1 MFTCVTWHYIN
12 YMPLHALIIP
22 LLQGNV
28 GFSCLLTAQCHA
40 ANMLNT
46 HETLCCRPT
55 RWMVS
60 GVLPHID
67 PEIAKYPKNRG
78 NSISFH
84 KVELMAQCSEC
95 LLEGWNKTYACCQW
109 SLLIARPDRLML
121 LLCCPSLMSRRQ
133 ISCWVTPFLPCVR
146 PITAILGKDPMLRVG
161 DTGTIPF
168 SMCWYKRVYY
178 PGGECDS
185 AADKGDCSRL

>member
-1 MFTCVTWHYIN
+1 MQRMRHFAVTGPRGWWVEFCQT
-12 YMPLHALIIP
+12 PL
-22 LLQGNV
+22 
-28 GFSCLLTAQCHA
+28 
-40 ANMLNT
+40 
-46 HETLCCRPT
+46 
-55 RWMVS
+55 
-60 GVLPHID
+60 D

-185 AADKGDCSRL
+185 AADKGDCSRLWYVNTGAMKWSQTEWKWVVVPALNSWWIYVNSHSCMQ

>member
-60 GVLPHID
+60 GFLPHID
-67 PEIAKYPKNRG
+67 PEIAKYPKNREH
-78 NSISFH
+78 SISVGNVET
-84 KVELMAQCSEC
+84 VELMEQPDYAD
-95 LLEGWNKTYACCQW
+95 LLPMEFADGKTRLTQDAHASCGRHRHYSIQH
-109 SLLIARPDRLML
+109 ARVQAGV
-121 LLCCPSLMSRRQ
+121 SSR
-133 ISCWVTPFLPCVR
+133 
-146 PITAILGKDPMLRVG
+146 GKV
-161 DTGTIPF
+161 
-168 SMCWYKRVYY
+168 
-178 PGGECDS
+178 
-185 AADKGDCSRL
+185 SR